1 MKQRIVT
8 IQHFANHFGLIWMS
22 GDRDAMKREI
32 HEISCNRPGL
42 ELTGFFDYPRP
53 TRIVLIGN
61 KETAFIKKMTREQI
75 RESFDFIFS
84 ERCPGCIVCSD
95 NDVNPYVLEIAREKN
110 FPLFKSNR
118 RTNDLSTD
126 IVTYLSEEL
135 APCTS
140 IHGTLVDIYSTGVLI
155 IGQSGIGK
163 SETAMEL
170 IKKGHTLVSD
180 DRVDIS
186 LVRNKLVGRAPELL
200 YNMIEVRGIGII
212 DVQKIFGINSLVDHK
227 NIELIIKLVNLDE
240 KIDMERLG
248 NVTNRQDI
256 LGVSVP
262 VLSLPVTGARA
273 IGDIIEVAVTNF
285 KLKQMGYDSTYVFEE
300 RFNEIMAK
308 GGK

>member
-212 DVQKIFGINSLVDHK
+212 DVQKLFGINSLVDHK

-240 KIDMERLG
+240 KVDMERLG